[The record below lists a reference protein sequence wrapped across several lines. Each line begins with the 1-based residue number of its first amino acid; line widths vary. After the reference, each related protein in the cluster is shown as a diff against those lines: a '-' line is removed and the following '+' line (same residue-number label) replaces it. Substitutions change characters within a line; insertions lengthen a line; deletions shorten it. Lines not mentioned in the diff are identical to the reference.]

1 MIFFAQRVFASPD
14 RQNKLRFSY
23 SKSRQMSIFAI
34 EKQQNKNSICDE

>member
-14 RQNKLRFSY
+14 LQNKLRFSC

-34 EKQQNKNSICDE
+34 EKQPNKNSICDE